1 MTDHYSPQS
10 ARGPMRALRLLALTV
25 VSAGVI
31 VLLAAAFVLSY
42 PGIHAMALHAGV
54 SPRLARGYPVIFD
67 AVLAIACAALL
78 ALRGGGLVSRCYAWL
93 SLLVV
98 LAGAAGADALHS
110 TGTQVPHRPAAATAA
125 VLPWVLALIGFGL
138 LLAVLRHARKLAGR
152 QAQDGPARG
161 AARGAAAQGMPAHYV
176 PATPPPPPPYAPDA
190 PPRVPALEAAP
201 TAAPGPAGVAPAGV
215 APVTGEPRPEALP
228 LAGDPAPAQD
238 AVPAQD
244 SVPAQ
249 DAAPAQELVPAPDPP
264 AKEPAPAD
272 SSVPADNAAPA
283 DDGAR
288 AGYQEIISQEP
299 TSHQGGEDD
308 AGQDDSGYADIDP
321 LMEQPEEDSGAP
333 APAFHRMWSSPT
345 PPGDDD
351 QP

>member
-10 ARGPMRALRLLALTV
+10 ARGPIRALRLLALTV
-25 VSAGVI
+25 VSAGVL

-110 TGTQVPHRPAAATAA
+110 TGTRVPHRPAAATAA

-138 LLAVLRHARKLAGR
+138 LLAVLRHARKLAAR
-152 QAQDGPARG
+152 QAKDGPARG
-161 AARGAAAQGMPAHYV
+161 AAAAGMPAHYV

-190 PPRVPALEAAP
+190 PPHVPALEAAP
-201 TAAPGPAGVAPAGV
+201 PATVPPAPAGVAPAV
-215 APVTGEPRPEALP
+215 NQPEPEAMP
-228 LAGDPAPAQD
+228 LTGDPMPAQDVVPAQD
-238 AVPAQD
+238 AVPAPEQ
-244 SVPAQ
+244 A
-249 DAAPAQELVPAPDPP
+249 PAPDPAP
-264 AKEPAPAD
+264 AKEAAPVH
-272 SSVPADNAAPA
+272 SSVPAEDA
-283 DDGAR
+283 GR
-288 AGYQEIISQEP
+288 AGDQEITGQELS
-299 TSHQGGEDD
+299 SHQGDEDD

-321 LMEQPEEDSGAP
+321 LVEQPEEDSGAP